1 MMYKYEKICTKLSAS
16 LFLTAKLFKVKEM
29 KRIILVLSL
38 LFSNTTIAGT
48 YDQDLMELFEL
59 TSVKNSYIG
68 LNNVIINQMQN
79 SFFQAADQY
88 IDANS
93 LTEEQRQQIGNI
105 LRDRFTRLIKSY
117 ELHVQEVMSY
127 DQVVREVYLPLY
139 KEIYTHDEV
148 KALLK
153 FYNSPLGIKT
163 LESTQRIADE
173 TRERSAEKYDPII
186 VKFME
191 EKIEEHISLAK
202 EEIASKVTN

>member
-1 MMYKYEKICTKLSAS
+1 MRQISKS

-29 KRIILVLSL
+29 KKIILVLSL
-38 LFSNTTIAGT
+38 LLSNTTIAGT

-68 LNNVIINQMQN
+68 LNNVIINQMQG

-88 IDANS
+88 IDANT
-93 LTEEQRQQIGNI
+93 LTEEQRQQVGDI
-105 LRDRFTRLIKSY
+105 LRERFARLVKSY
-117 ELHVQEVMSY
+117 EVHVQDVMSY

-153 FYNSPLGIKT
+153 FYSSPLGIKT

-173 TRERSAEKYDPII
+173 TRVRSAEKYDPVI

-191 EKIEEHISLAK
+191 EKIEEHIALAK
-202 EEIASKVTN
+202 EEISSKVTN